1 MEKAK
6 KEKDNGSMRFLSE
19 KKKPSENVAFGAI
32 VAALYAVLSLLIA
45 FFPSLSIFLTF
56 FLPLF
61 AALVGYLCLPP
72 YVLAFVIGSSC
83 LSLGVSFFNIG
94 EVLFSIIPSILTGS
108 FFGLLLKKKL
118 RDEVVIALVS
128 FLQMGLYYLTIY
140 LLQTIFGLNPIN
152 TFFDLIKIEK
162 TARID
167 ALIPGLL
174 LSLSL
179 AQTSL
184 TNFLLGIL
192 SMHIPLKEENQFV
205 LPKIVLP
212 VSGLL
217 FGALTLAIGPFN
229 TLTGGLFLVL
239 SIYFGIT
246 SISILFNEKRWWIY
260 LLGGILLLI
269 FFFIRT
275 FLLELYQE
283 ELFLY
288 ALFTLPL
295 DFMALFS
302 NLLKRRKNDEIS

>member
-1 MEKAK
+1 MEKEK
-6 KEKDNGSMRFLSE
+6 KEKDNGFMRFLKE
-19 KKKPSENVAFGAI
+19 KKKPSENIAFGAMM
-32 VAALYAVLSLLIA
+32 AALYAVLSLLIA
-45 FFPSLSIFLTF
+45 FFPSLSVFLTI

-61 AALVGYLCLPP
+61 AALVGYLCLPL
-72 YVLAFVIGSSC
+72 YVLAFAIGSSC

-108 FFGLLLKKKL
+108 FFGFLLKKRL
-118 RDEVVIALVS
+118 QDEIVIVLVS

-140 LLQTIFGLNPIN
+140 LLQNIFGLNPID
-152 TFFDLIKIEK
+152 TFFSLIKVEK

-167 ALIPGLL
+167 SLTPGLL
-174 LSLSL
+174 LALSL
-179 AQTSL
+179 VQTSL

-192 SMHIPLKEENQFV
+192 AMHVPLKEERRFV

-212 VSGLL
+212 IFGLL

-229 TLTGGLFLVL
+229 VLVSGLFLVL
-239 SIYFGIT
+239 SIYFGIA
-246 SISILFNEKRWWIY
+246 SVSLLFAEKRWWIY
-260 LLGGILLLI
+260 LLGGILLLA
-269 FFFIRT
+269 FFFVRT
-275 FLLELYQE
+275 FLLKFYQE

-288 ALFTLPL
+288 SLFTLPL